1 MLKKLK
7 RFIKKMMKKSVPL
20 FLLLTML
27 LVPQMSYGTSENN
40 EIVVKPYS
48 KDWSLV
54 RNDALD
60 FYINEI
66 VIWKTKFERSEA
78 ARLSERERLTI
89 ERNAFQDLYDL
100 KVEESDIL
108 KKENFRLN
116 TVVGNLVAAS
126 KAKDWALVAS
136 LLGNIIQAFR

>member
-1 MLKKLK
+1 M
-7 RFIKKMMKKSVPL
+7 RKSLPL
-20 FLLLTML
+20 FLLSIML
-27 LVPQMSYGTSENN
+27 LTPQTSFGTSVND

-48 KDWSLV
+48 KEWSLV
-54 RNDALD
+54 RNDALE

-66 VIWKTKFERSEA
+66 VIWKTKFERSEE

-100 KVEESDIL
+100 KVEESDVL

-116 TVVGNLVAAS
+116 TVIGNLVAAS
-126 KAKDWALVAS
+126 KVKDWALVAS

>member
-1 MLKKLK
+1 MLKKLR
-7 RFIKKMMKKSVPL
+7 RFIRNMMRKSLPL
-20 FLLLTML
+20 FLLSIML
-27 LVPQMSYGTSENN
+27 LTPQTSFGTSVND

-48 KDWSLV
+48 KEWSLV
-54 RNDALD
+54 RNDALE

-66 VIWKTKFERSEA
+66 VIWKTKFERSEE

-116 TVVGNLVAAS
+116 TVIGNLVAAS
-126 KAKDWALVAS
+126 KVKDWALVAS

>member
-1 MLKKLK
+1 M
-7 RFIKKMMKKSVPL
+7 RKSLPL
-20 FLLLTML
+20 FLLSIML
-27 LVPQMSYGTSENN
+27 LTPQTSFGTSVND

-48 KDWSLV
+48 KEWSLV
-54 RNDALD
+54 RNDALE

-66 VIWKTKFERSEA
+66 VIWKTKFERSEE

-116 TVVGNLVAAS
+116 TVIGNLVAAS
-126 KAKDWALVAS
+126 KVKDWALVAS